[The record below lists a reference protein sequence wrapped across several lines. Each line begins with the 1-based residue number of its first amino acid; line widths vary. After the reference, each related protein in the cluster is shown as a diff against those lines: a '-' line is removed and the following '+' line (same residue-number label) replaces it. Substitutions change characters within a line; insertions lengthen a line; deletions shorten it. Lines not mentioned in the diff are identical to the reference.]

1 MSISNHHR
9 PARGQRRLPNLR
21 RWPRNPNSVY
31 RWNTGLKKEEEEGPR
46 QKGVSNMLSH
56 DEIAEQPESQVV
68 TLSKEAVSEAF
79 RIEEVLTRAHEIRR
93 ARGGLFGYDLEDW
106 LQAERELTERNRSD
120 QFWVEET
127 AHVESRSWDQ
137 ERNSEQCLGLN
148 N

>member
-1 MSISNHHR
+1 
-9 PARGQRRLPNLR
+9 
-21 RWPRNPNSVY
+21 
-31 RWNTGLKKEEEEGPR
+31 
-46 QKGVSNMLSH
+46 MLSH
-56 DEIAEQPESQVV
+56 DEIAEQAESQVV
-68 TLSKEAVSEAF
+68 TFSKDAVSEAF

-137 ERNSEQCLGLN
+137 ARNSEQCLGLN